1 MNWGEGGVG
10 MEMEGTEE
18 RGEGGEGKEG
28 REGKEDNYAI
38 DNSIWCHIRN
48 DEENEWV

>member
-18 RGEGGEGKEG
+18 RGGRRRGQGGKRREGGQLCN
-28 REGKEDNYAI
+28 R
-38 DNSIWCHIRN
+38 
-48 DEENEWV
+48 